1 MFCRICGSESG
12 NERGCKRCVY
22 FLDHGDDENSIK
34 EMLSD
39 DKTREVWKE
48 NEEIA
53 ENLART
59 YYDLTIESYSKGD
72 VRKHSKE
79 NFGFNTFADGIRL
92 GLDIIMPMVSEELRT
107 QVDNKIESMIESR
120 RLKMLRAKRR

>member
-12 NERGCKRCVY
+12 NERECKRCVY

-34 EMLSD
+34 TMLSD
-39 DKTREVWKE
+39 DKTRKIWKE

-59 YYDLTIESYSKGD
+59 YYDHTIESYSKGD
-72 VRKHSKE
+72 VKNHSKE

-92 GLDIIMPMVSEELRT
+92 GLDIIMPMVSEELKA

-120 RLKMLRAKRR
+120 RLKMLRAKKR